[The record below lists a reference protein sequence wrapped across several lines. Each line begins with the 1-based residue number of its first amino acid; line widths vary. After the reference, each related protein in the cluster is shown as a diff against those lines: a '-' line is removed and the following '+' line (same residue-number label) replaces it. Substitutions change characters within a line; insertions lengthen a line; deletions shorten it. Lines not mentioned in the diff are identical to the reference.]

1 MKPLGKVLQQADLIS
16 SAQIEI
22 ALQEQTQYAGVRIG
36 EILVSHG
43 WLKQET
49 ADFFSEQ
56 WPAVLQQQAKQPL
69 GAYLKDAGLLDEQ
82 QIVTILAEQPHKG
95 LRFGELAIFKGWL
108 KPNTIK
114 FFLEHLVLEAQQQG
128 EESTNSSPE
137 QIERSHLPG
146 EEAQNNLNTS
156 NYVSQSGLDPHSAES
171 EFTRLRLFN
180 RSTIKLFKLEEK
192 AASPEAVL
200 TEVLYWTDGQP
211 ILTQKLCRLI
221 AESDDFIA
229 TGKEAAKVQQLVENR
244 LINNWET
251 QVAAEHLQTIRNSIL
266 KNQQCKPS
274 LLLQLYQQIWQQGE
288 VEAHNSPEQTELL
301 QLRLVVKQNHKL
313 RVANR
318 IYQLVFDDNWIQQE
332 LAKLKLFSRST
343 IKLFKLEERASCPD
357 IVLAE
362 VLSWTEGQPL
372 LTQKVCQL
380 LSDSQ
385 DFIAQGAEA
394 EKVQQLVQSR
404 LINNWETKIAAEHL
418 QKIRDSIIK
427 NQQSNPLALLEF
439 YLKIWQQGEVAT
451 NDSPEQTELLNLGLI
466 AKQHSKLK
474 VANRIYKSVFD
485 AYWIKQESAKL
496 RLFSLNTIKLFNLD
510 AKASSPTDLLVEVLY
525 WTDAQPILTEK
536 LCRLLSETDTFIPA
550 GAEAA
555 KVQQLVQTHL
565 INNWENQ
572 IASEHLQTIRD
583 SIIANQEFDPLSLL
597 ELYQQIW
604 QQGEIVA
611 NNSPEEA
618 ELLNLGLI
626 VQQHDKLRVA
636 NRIYQ
641 LVFDRQWIERELEK
655 ILHPAMAKTAI
666 SNSTANSTAAVT
678 ALSGAKTTI
687 ASEHRGEKKL
697 WALLGIAALMVCGS
711 GLMLFGLN
719 VFKWLEVETIF
730 KRGNDL
736 LHQGEYQEAIAKY
749 NKLLK
754 IDSNYYQSWT
764 NRGYALAGMK
774 DYKQMLESCTT
785 ATIIQPSAVYAW
797 NCRGEALY
805 NLKQYEQAIA
815 AFDKAIALNP
825 RDPVFW
831 VNKTDSLLALKQPE
845 AAITAISQAIEMLK
859 KLQEAE
865 GQESHAKEL
874 SVAFS
879 YQAKAF
885 SQKQDH
891 QAALNAYDQA
901 LKYNPQYFTAL
912 RGKGIALQ
920 GLKRD
925 DQAIGQFYLMLERPQ
940 LSNSQK
946 AETWYYLGLSLC
958 EFNQPTKAIAAFDQ
972 ALKLQPNYEAAE
984 QGKRNCR

>member
-1 MKPLGKVLQQADLIS
+1 MKPLGKVLQQAELIS
-16 SAQIEI
+16 SEHIEI
-22 ALQEQTQYAGVRIG
+22 ALQEQKQYAGVRLG

-56 WPAVLQQQAKQPL
+56 WPAVVQQQSKQPL
-69 GAYLKDAGLLDEQ
+69 GMYLKDAGLLDEQ
-82 QIVTILAEQPHKG
+82 QIVTILAEQAYKG
-95 LRFGELAIFKGWL
+95 LRFGELAIVKGWL

-114 FFLEHLVLEAQQQG
+114 FFLEHLVLEAQHQG
-128 EESTNSSPE
+128 EESTNGSLE
-137 QIERSHLPG
+137 QIERSQPNREPQNHLN
-146 EEAQNNLNTS
+146 ASSQ
-156 NYVSQSGLDPHSAES
+156 VSQSGVDPHSVES
-171 EFTRLRLFN
+171 ESTNLRLFN
-180 RSTIKLFKLEEK
+180 RSTIKLFKLETK
-192 AASPEAVL
+192 ASSPETVL

-221 AESDDFIA
+221 SESADFIA
-229 TGKEAAKVQQLVENR
+229 KGTEAEKVQQLVENH

-251 QVAAEHLQTIRNSIL
+251 QIAAEHLHTISNSIL
-266 KNQQCKPS
+266 KNQQCKPLS
-274 LLLQLYQQIWQQGE
+274 LLQLYQQIWQQGE
-288 VEAHNSPEQTELL
+288 VEANGSPEQTELL
-301 QLRLVVKQNHKL
+301 HLRLLAKQNNKL
-313 RVANR
+313 KVANR
-318 IYQLVFDDNWIQQE
+318 IYQLVFDDNWIKQE

-380 LSDSQ
+380 LSDSKA
-385 DFIAQGAEA
+385 FIPQGAEA
-394 EKVQQLVQSR
+394 EKVQQLVQTR
-404 LINNWETKIAAEHL
+404 LINNWETQVAAEHL

-427 NQQSNPLALLEF
+427 NQQSNPLGLLEF
-439 YLKIWQQGEVAT
+439 YLQIWQQEEVVT
-451 NDSPEQTELLNLGLI
+451 NNSPEQIELLNLGLI
-466 AKQHSKLK
+466 VKQHGKLK

-485 AYWIKQESAKL
+485 TYWIKQESAKL

-510 AKASSPTDLLVEVLY
+510 SKASSPTDLLSEVLY

-536 LCRLLSETDTFIPA
+536 LCRLLSEIDTFIPA

-583 SIIANQEFDPLSLL
+583 GIISNQESDALSLL

-611 NNSPEEA
+611 NQSPEQA
-618 ELLNLGLI
+618 ELLDLGLI
-626 VQQHDKLRVA
+626 VQQQDKLRVA

-641 LVFDRQWIERELEK
+641 LVFDRQWIERELEA

-666 SNSTANSTAAVT
+666 NNSTSSVT
-678 ALSGAKTTI
+678 AFSGAKTAI
-687 ASEHRGEKKL
+687 AYPENRGEKKL

-711 GLMLFGLN
+711 GLMLIGLN
-719 VFKWLEVETIF
+719 IFKWLEVETIF

-736 LHQGEYQEAIAKY
+736 LHQGEYQQAITKY

-805 NLKQYEQAIA
+805 NLQQYEQAIA

-825 RDPVFW
+825 NDPVFW
-831 VNKTDSLLALKQPE
+831 VNKTDSLLALKQPD
-845 AAITAISQAIEMLK
+845 AAIAAISQAIEMLK

-865 GQESHAKEL
+865 GQEAHAKEL

-958 EFNQPTKAIAAFDQ
+958 EFKQPTKAIAAFNE

-984 QGKRNCR
+984 QGKKNCR